1 MAVDKVPQVLKEK
14 WWFYIDDK
22 DDDWPDLIM
31 FEKWLS
37 MIAFVHEGFS
47 AFKGERR
54 EEDRRSTNR
63 DKRFSK
69 TSNFSASSNVKET
82 KQTESDHCPLSD
94 GTRKIWNCPLLRNMS
109 ANDRYTAVRKQRSCY
124 GCLGKGHAIKDCKV
138 NVCGINGC
146 IKKHNRLLH
155 SENQMDE
162 GNQAV
167 NVSAATINQ
176 SNEVTSFLQIVPVSI
191 QSGGNR
197 LNTYV
202 FLNRGSTVS
211 FMDQS
216 EQEKLRAQGTG
227 VTVNIAGI
235 HGTKDLKTER
245 VPLKIKGLHSKV
257 HSIEAFAHPS
267 ISLGNTNYNYNKLKQ
282 SFNHLSVLPNKNF
295 NLMEVAILLDQDA
308 YELQRPLYYKIG
320 TRSEPFA
327 VLTELGW
334 VVSGPMTG
342 KKRQNVCQFAFTEDV
357 KVAENIQTWWDIE
370 TYASKINVVSQS
382 KKELQA
388 QKMLESTTMFT
399 GERHEVG
406 MLWSEPEPN
415 LPNNYSSALGQLYSL
430 ERRFQRDPN
439 LKNLYQQSV
448 DTDVEK
454 GFVKILDESEVK
466 GTFGKE
472 WYLPHHPVLNPN
484 KPGKV
489 RRVCNAASKHKDIC
503 LNDKLLAGPDV
514 LHGLI
519 GTIFRFRE
527 GPIAL
532 TADIESIFLQVRV
545 PEQDRSCLRFLWR
558 PRTNEPVQ
566 IFEYQRQVFGAKSS
580 PTCANYALKRVG
592 LDNEEEY
599 PIAAKA
605 IKNNFYMDDFI
616 KSVETPEEAIEI
628 FNQLQPLL
636 SQHGFEL
643 KKWISNDDAVTEAI
657 PEGLKSISNT
667 KQVEVEPSTEGSSVL
682 GLQWTV
688 TDDSLQ
694 VCRGTNKEVET
705 PITQRKILS
714 LVSSVFD
721 PIGLFAPFSVHMRR
735 LLKGIWTKNGQH
747 WDNEVESSEEE
758 EFLRWKEELPIVAE
772 TSIDRRYFNKERDK
786 AELHVFADAFE
797 DTMCAAAYLS
807 SQPKEYLAFVLGK
820 CRVAPM
826 MHLSIP
832 RLELQ
837 AEVMAVRL
845 KEQIVKEHEMKINN
859 RNFCSDSTTVLQWI
873 HSSNRKQQVFVAN
886 RVAEILDTTD
896 VSQLKHVIRI
906 NNPADIGTR
915 AINIEELKRSEWLI
929 GPAWLKRPESEW
941 PEQVNLIFASD
952 EENIP
957 SSVFMIQ
964 AEEKKAVIQWE
975 RFSNFNRLANTVA
988 YVQQALNKHRPA
1000 TLIISIEERRKV
1012 KATILKLLQQEQFGE
1027 EMKSLK
1033 AEKQIPKGSKIL
1045 QFSPFLDEEGFIR
1058 AKARI
1063 GKSQL
1068 DLAESIQFCYIG
1080 NIKQLNYSCETST
1093 RTINT
1098 KALSM

>member
-1 MAVDKVPQVLKEK
+1 M
-14 WWFYIDDK
+14 
-22 DDDWPDLIM
+22 
-31 FEKWLS
+31 
-37 MIAFVHEGFS
+37 HEGFS

-82 KQTESDHCPLSD
+82 KQTQSDHCPLAD
-94 GTRKIWNCPLLRNMS
+94 GTHKIWNCPLFRNMS
-109 ANDRYTAVRKQRSCY
+109 VNDRYAAVRKQRLCY

-138 NVCGINGC
+138 NACGINGC

-162 GNQAV
+162 GNHAV

-197 LNTYV
+197 LNTYA
-202 FLNRGSTVS
+202 FLDSGSTVS
-211 FMDQS
+211 FIDQS
-216 EQEKLRAQGTG
+216 VQEKLRAQGTD
-227 VTVNIAGI
+227 VTLNIAGI
-235 HGTKDLKTER
+235 HGTKDPKTEK

-267 ISLGNTNYNYNKLKQ
+267 ISMGNTNYNYNKLKQ
-282 SFNHLSVLPNKNF
+282 SFNHLSVLPNKSF
-295 NLMEVAILLDQDA
+295 NLMEVGIILGQDA
-308 YELQRPLYYKIG
+308 YGLQRPLDYKIG

-342 KKRQNVCQFAFTEDV
+342 KRRQNVCHFAFTEDV

-388 QKMLESTTMFT
+388 QKMLESTTKFT
-399 GERHEVG
+399 GERYEVG

-439 LKNLYQQSV
+439 LKNLYQQSI

-484 KPGKV
+484 KPGRV
-489 RRVCNAASKHKDIC
+489 RRVCNAASKYKEVC
-503 LNDKLLAGPDV
+503 LNDKLLAGPDL

-532 TADIESIFLQVRV
+532 TADIESMFLQVQV

-566 IFEYQRQVFGAKSS
+566 IYEYQRHVFGAKSS

-592 LDNEEEY
+592 LDNEKEY

-605 IKNNFYMDDFI
+605 IQNNFYMDDFI
-616 KSVETPEEAIEI
+616 KSVQTPEEAIEV

-643 KKWISNDDAVTEAI
+643 KKWISNNDAVTEAI
-657 PEGLKSISNT
+657 PEDLMSISNT

-694 VCRGTNKEVET
+694 VCRGTNKEVEA

-747 WDNEVESSEEE
+747 WDNEVEPSEEE
-758 EFLRWKEELPIVAE
+758 EFLRWKEQLQIVAE
-772 TSIDRRYFNKERDK
+772 TSIDRRYFNRERDK
-786 AELHVFADAFE
+786 TELHVFADASE
-797 DTMCAAAYLS
+797 DTMCAVAYLRS
-807 SQPKEYLAFVLGK
+807 KPKEYSADLAFVMGK

-826 MHLSIP
+826 RHLSIP

-837 AEVMAVRL
+837 AAVMAVRL
-845 KEQIVKEHEMKINN
+845 KEQIVKEHEMKINSCS
-859 RNFCSDSTTVLQWI
+859 FWSDSTTVLQWI
-873 HSSNRKQQVFVAN
+873 HSSHRKQQVFVAN

-896 VSQLKHVIRI
+896 VSRVSGI

-915 AINIEELKRSEWLI
+915 AINIEELKRSEWLT
-929 GPAWLKRPESEW
+929 GPAWLKQPENEW

-952 EENIP
+952 EENMP

-975 RFSNFNRLANTVA
+975 QFSNFNRLVNTVA
-988 YVQQALNKHRPA
+988 YVQRALNKHKPA
-1000 TLIISIEERRKV
+1000 TLVVSIEERRKA
-1012 KATILKLLQQEQFGE
+1012 KATIFKLLQQDSLVTRSNLSKLKRKFQ
-1027 EMKSLK
+1027 KSAK
-1033 AEKQIPKGSKIL
+1033 
-1045 QFSPFLDEEGFIR
+1045 FYNSPP
-1058 AKARI
+1058 
-1063 GKSQL
+1063 S
-1068 DLAESIQFCYIG
+1068 
-1080 NIKQLNYSCETST
+1080 
-1093 RTINT
+1093 
-1098 KALSM
+1098 